1 MPSRSRQRGEL
12 IGIVSVVGLLH
23 VIGWGGLFAALRQ
36 HFGYGVAAFGSGTG
50 LTAYMLGVRHAFDAD
65 HIAAIDNTTRKLMQ
79 QGQRPLSIGLWFA
92 SGHST
97 AVFALTA
104 ALAAG
109 MHAAGPV
116 LEAGSNLHRLFGLL
130 GTVVSS
136 GFLYVVAALNIAV
149 LLEVRQGLRRMRAGQ
164 LADRESDIP
173 YRGRGLFSRVLR
185 WAAALVHE
193 PWQMWVIGLLFG
205 LGFDTATEIAVLTLT
220 GSGVVS
226 GLPWYAVFCVPT
238 LFAAGMA
245 LADTLDGSFMVLAY
259 GWALTDRLNSIR
271 YNLAVTGIS
280 VVAALGVGTVQL
292 LSLLSDR
299 LDLQGTLWASIR
311 TIDVNSVGL
320 TIVALF
326 LATWLAAAA
335 LRGWGRTRSVTA
347 DSSLV

>member
-1 MPSRSRQRGEL
+1 MPSRNGRPGEL
-12 IGIVSVVGLLH
+12 VGIVAVVGLLH
-23 VIGWGGLFAALRQ
+23 LVGWGGLFAILRQ
-36 HFGYGVAAFGSGTG
+36 HVGFGVAAFGSGTG

-79 QGQRPLSIGLWFA
+79 QGRRPLSIGLWFA
-92 SGHST
+92 GGHST

-109 MHAAGPV
+109 VRAAGPV
-116 LEAGSNLHRLFGLL
+116 LEPGSNLHRLFELL

-136 GFLYVVAALNIAV
+136 GFLYMVAALNIAV
-149 LLEVRQGLRRMRAGQ
+149 LLEVRQGLQRARVGPLDAGQ
-164 LADRESDIP
+164 FDIP
-173 YRGRGLFSRVLR
+173 RRGSGLFSRVLR

-193 PWQMWVIGLLFG
+193 PWQMWVVGLLFG

-259 GWALTDRLNSIR
+259 GWALTDRLHRLR

-280 VVAALGVGTVQL
+280 VVAALGVGTLQI
-292 LSLLSDR
+292 LSLLGDR
-299 LDLQGTLWASIR
+299 LDLSGALWASVR
-311 TIDVNSVGL
+311 TLNVNTVGL
-320 TIVALF
+320 VIVALF
-326 LATWLAAAA
+326 IATWLGAAA
-335 LRGWGRTRSVTA
+335 LRGSARISPRPTPDPG
-347 DSSLV
+347 

>member
-1 MPSRSRQRGEL
+1 
-12 IGIVSVVGLLH
+12 
-23 VIGWGGLFAALRQ
+23 
-36 HFGYGVAAFGSGTG
+36 
-50 LTAYMLGVRHAFDAD
+50 MLGVRHAFDAD

-92 SGHST
+92 GGHST

-109 MHAAGPV
+109 VRAAGPV
-116 LEAGSNLHRLFGLL
+116 LESGSNLHRLFGLL
-130 GTVVSS
+130 GTLVSS
-136 GFLYVVAALNIAV
+136 GFLYMVAAVNIAV
-149 LLEVRQGLRRMRAGQ
+149 LLEVRRGVHRMGAGH
-164 LADRESDIP
+164 LADRESAIP
-173 YRGRGLFSRVLR
+173 SRGGGLFSRVLR
-185 WAAALVHE
+185 RAAALVHE
-193 PWQMWVIGLLFG
+193 PWQMWVVGLLFG
-205 LGFDTATEIAVLTLT
+205 LGFDTATEIAMLTLT

-226 GLPWYAVFCVPT
+226 GLPWYAIFCVPT

-259 GWALTDRLNSIR
+259 GWALTGRLHSLR
-271 YNLAVTGIS
+271 YNFAVTGIS
-280 VVAALGVGTVQL
+280 IVAALGVGTVQI

-299 LDLQGTLWASIR
+299 LNLQGAWWASIR

-335 LRGWGRTRSVTA
+335 LRGWGRTRSVA
-347 DSSLV
+347 VDSSLV